1 MKPNMA
7 ELFKQA
13 QKMQE
18 NVEKVQQEL
27 EGMTVEG
34 TAGGGIVTVTANGK
48 QKITAVKLDP
58 EVVSSDDVEMLED
71 LIMAAANQALD
82 KANEMAQAE
91 MQKVTGSMLGNLPG
105 GLKIPGLG

>member
-27 EGMTVEG
+27 EGKTVEG
-34 TAGGGIVTVTANGK
+34 TAGGGIVSVTANGK
-48 QKITAVKLDP
+48 QKIISIKLDP
-58 EVVSSDDVEMLED
+58 EVVSPDDVEMLED
-71 LIMAAANQALD
+71 LIVAAANQALD
-82 KANEMAQAE
+82 KASEMAQAE

-105 GLKIPGLG
+105 GLKIPGM